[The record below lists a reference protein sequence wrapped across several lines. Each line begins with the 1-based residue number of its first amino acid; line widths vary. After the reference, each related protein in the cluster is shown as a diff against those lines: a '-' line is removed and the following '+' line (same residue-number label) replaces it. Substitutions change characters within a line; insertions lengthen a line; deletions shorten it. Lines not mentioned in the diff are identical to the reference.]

1 MNEIQQ
7 EIVPITPDD
16 LFVIKNHPNAKFD
29 YPIHCHPEYEINL
42 VMNTSGTRVVGDDEE
57 AFDELDLVMTGP
69 FVPHVWKSELVTN
82 HVITIQFSSDL
93 LSFQMINKRL
103 FMPIRQLLID
113 SMQGLHFYGP
123 EAERIRNEIVEIT
136 RMQGFQTATKFLNI
150 LNLLAYAPRR
160 KLVSNMYESEN
171 LVNSSKSR
179 RITKACKYIEEN
191 ISQKISLSDVAML
204 VNMSDSAFSHFF
216 KKKTG
221 ISFIT
226 YVNNL
231 RVAKACDLLASTSL
245 SASEIC
251 YDCGFNNKS
260 NFIRIF
266 TKRKNMT
273 PIEYRNHISQ
283 ILIKY

>member
-7 EIVPITPDD
+7 EIVPITQDD

-42 VMNTSGTRVVGDDEE
+42 VMNTSGIRVVGDDEE

-113 SMQGLHFYGP
+113 SMQGLHFFGP

>member
-7 EIVPITPDD
+7 EIVPITQDD

-113 SMQGLHFYGP
+113 SMQGLHFFGP

>member
-7 EIVPITPDD
+7 EIVPITQDD

-42 VMNTSGTRVVGDDEE
+42 VMNTSGIRVVGDDEE
-57 AFDELDLVMTGP
+57 VFDELDLVMTGP

>member
-7 EIVPITPDD
+7 EIVPITQDD

-113 SMQGLHFYGP
+113 SMQGLHFFGP

-273 PIEYRNHISQ
+273 PIEYRNHITQ
-283 ILIKY
+283 LLIKY